1 MDTGWRSYPKNAD
14 NGIVIDQL
22 IRSKRKTLQ
31 LAISPEGKLIV
42 RAPLRLS
49 MKQILQFAEEH
60 RDWIEKNRS
69 RVLEQRKNALATE
82 FREGGRAYYLGQA
95 CRLKSWDGKDFYLQ
109 GDKMLFPKALMDK
122 PIDPLERWYRQ
133 RAREYINE
141 RLKYYSAR
149 TGIDFRSFGITSAR
163 KRWGSCSSKNSLNF
177 AWRLIQAAPRA
188 IDYVVVHELCHVIH
202 KNHSRDFWK
211 LVESIMPEYREQRE
225 WLREHQ
231 FLLDG

>member
-14 NGIVIDQL
+14 NGIIIDQL

-31 LAISPEGKLIV
+31 LTISPEGKLIV

-95 CRLKSWDGKDFYLQ
+95 CLLKSWDGNDFCLQ
-109 GDKMLFPKALMDK
+109 DDKLLFPETLLGK
-122 PIDPLERWYRQ
+122 PVDPMERWYRQ

-177 AWRLIQAAPRA
+177 AWRLIRAAPKA